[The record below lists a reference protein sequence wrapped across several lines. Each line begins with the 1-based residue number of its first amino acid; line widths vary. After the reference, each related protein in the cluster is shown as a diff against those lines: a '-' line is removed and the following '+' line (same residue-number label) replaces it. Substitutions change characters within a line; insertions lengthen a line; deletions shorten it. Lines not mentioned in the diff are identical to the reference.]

1 MQRTT
6 LPSSTPRL
14 VLYSYWRSSS
24 SFRVRFALELKRVPY
39 EIVPVDLLKGEQS
52 TPEHKARNPLGY
64 VPCLFID
71 GVAFNESVA
80 IIELL
85 DDLFPAPPLY
95 PREMYARARVRA
107 LVEAVNADTQPL
119 QNRHVLLHVSE
130 GLEGQ
135 KAWAKHF
142 IARGLAAVEGM
153 MEMNAREGTRGA
165 LAFGDALT
173 AADLFLVPQVYNARR
188 FGVDMAAY
196 PRVLA
201 AEQTAMQTDAAKA
214 ASPEAQRDAPPPK

>member
-1 MQRTT
+1 MRTT
-6 LPSSTPRL
+6 LPSSTPKL

-24 SFRVRFALELKRVPY
+24 SYRVRFALELKRVPY
-39 EIVPVDLLKGEQS
+39 EIVAVDLLTGEQS
-52 TPEHKARNPLGY
+52 TPEHKARNPLGF
-64 VPCLFID
+64 VPSLLID

-130 GLEGQ
+130 SADAQ
-135 KAWAKHF
+135 KAWGKHF
-142 IARGLAAVEGM
+142 VARGLAAVEGM
-153 MEMNAREGTRGA
+153 MEMNAREGAKGRF
-165 LAFGDALT
+165 AFGDALT
-173 AADLFLVPQVYNARR
+173 AARR
-188 FGVDMAAY
+188 VGVDLAPY
-196 PRVLA
+196 PRVLGAEEA
-201 AEQTAMQTDAAKA
+201 ALETDAAKA
-214 ASPEAQRDAPPPK
+214 AAPESQKDARP